1 MIDKKFSC
9 HLGEELEG
17 ELTFGKKKK
26 KAKTLNLDEAETIK
40 VCFLSLGSTEPFN
53 LIQRMIHI
61 FVFASFQEKENVEAA
76 DSDGDDF
83 GGAAPPKAKK
93 SAGKTVTF
101 ETDHVDGADEDD
113 ETEFVEGDGA
123 VSTTRKFF

>member
-1 MIDKKFSC
+1 M
-9 HLGEELEG
+9 
-17 ELTFGKKKK
+17 
-26 KAKTLNLDEAETIK
+26 
-40 VCFLSLGSTEPFN
+40 STS
-53 LIQRMIHI
+53 IQRVIHI
-61 FVFASFQEKENVEAA
+61 FVFACYQEKENVEAA

-113 ETEFVEGDGA
+113 GTEFVEGDGA
-123 VSTTRKFF
+123 VSTTRKFLWSFFSQNWIFFYSCSNWSIDCLID